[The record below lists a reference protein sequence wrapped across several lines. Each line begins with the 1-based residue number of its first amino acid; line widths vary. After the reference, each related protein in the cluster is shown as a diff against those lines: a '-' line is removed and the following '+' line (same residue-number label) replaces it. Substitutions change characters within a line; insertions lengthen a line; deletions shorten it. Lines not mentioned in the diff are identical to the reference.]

1 MKPQTRPLDGAW
13 CDSGVELGAIALL
26 LFLMFDDSSSR
37 IAQHLRLLAE
47 SEQPGSRLPSTR
59 ALAKQFGAGPVTV
72 QRALAALVADGIVE
86 TRSGEGTF
94 VASRRSASR
103 RDIGWQTAALGP
115 ERSGI
120 PATGS
125 TLRMVP
131 HDTIAMHG
139 GYPDDELLP
148 QEPVAAAVRR
158 VSRRAEAFTRPPV
171 AGVPELRRWFVSELA
186 GVEGGA
192 GGWRDS
198 DVVITSGG
206 QAALAATM
214 RAIAA
219 PGEAIVME
227 SPTYWGAIAAA
238 RQAGLVIVPVARTG
252 GAPSAV
258 DLDTA
263 FATSGARVFYAQ
275 PNYAN
280 PTGEQWSAQ
289 QRAEVLDVVAAHRA
303 FVVED
308 DWAHDFGIDTVPRT
322 LVSADENGHVIY
334 LRSLTKS
341 MSSSIRVAA
350 VMARGPVRQRIESAL
365 ALSDLYVSPILQLAA
380 LDVVTRPAWRTSLQ
394 RLRRGLGVRRDA
406 LLDALRA
413 EPSLTATTPPG
424 GLHLWVR
431 LPDVGAG
438 DVPTDPDVVAAR
450 ALARGL
456 SVVAGREWFPAEP
469 TGPYVRLSYAA
480 AGPDRYTEA
489 VEILAGSC

>member
-1 MKPQTRPLDGAW
+1 M
-13 CDSGVELGAIALL
+13 S
-26 LFLMFDDSSSR
+26 DDSSAPIVR
-37 IAQHLRLLAE
+37 HLRTLADR
-47 SEQPGSRLPSTR
+47 QPAGSRLPSTR

-72 QRALAALVADGIVE
+72 QRALAALVAEGIVE

-94 VASRRSASR
+94 VAFRR
-103 RDIGWQTAALGP
+103 RDARRDVGWQTAALGP
-115 ERSGI
+115 DRSGV
-120 PATGS
+120 PVTAS

-139 GYPDDELLP
+139 GYPDAELLP
-148 QEPVAAAVRR
+148 QDSVAAAVRR
-158 VSRRAEAFTRPPV
+158 VSRRADAFTRPPV
-171 AGVPELRRWFVSELA
+171 AGVPELRRWFVSDLVGESTA
-186 GVEGGA
+186 GG

-219 PGEAIVME
+219 PGDAIVME

-238 RQAGLVIVPVARTG
+238 RQAGLVIVPVPRTA
-252 GAPSAV
+252 GAPSAA
-258 DLDTA
+258 DLDSA

-308 DWAHDFGIDTVPRT
+308 DWAHDFGIDAAPRT
-322 LVSADENGHVIY
+322 LVSADVNGHVVY

-341 MSSSIRVAA
+341 MSLSIRVAA
-350 VMARGPVRQRIESAL
+350 VMAHGPVRQRIESAL
-365 ALSDLYVSPILQLAA
+365 ALSDLYVSPLLQLAA
-380 LDVVTRPAWRTSLQ
+380 LDVVTRSTWRTSLQ
-394 RLRRGLGVRRDA
+394 RLRRGLGARRDA
-406 LLDALRA
+406 LLDALAA
-413 EPSLTATTPPG
+413 EPSLTATRPPG

-431 LPDVGAG
+431 LPDVGDG
-438 DVPTDPDVVAAR
+438 GVPTDSDVVAAR

-480 AGPDRYTEA
+480 AGPDRYAEA
-489 VEILAGSC
+489 VEILAESC